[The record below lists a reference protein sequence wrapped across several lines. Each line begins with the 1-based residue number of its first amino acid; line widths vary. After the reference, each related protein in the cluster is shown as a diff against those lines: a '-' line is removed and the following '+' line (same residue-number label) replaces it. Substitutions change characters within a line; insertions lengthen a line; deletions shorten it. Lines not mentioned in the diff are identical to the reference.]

1 MPANKSALLRY
12 RIIDSCLTNSLKKY
26 PSMEFI
32 IGKIEEQLDTTLSNS
47 MFTKDIENMRDLYSA
62 PIKYIRAHKGY
73 SYTEPDF
80 SIASF
85 PLSHDEIEALDFSTA
100 LLQQLKHT
108 RLFHHF
114 ETAINKV
121 IEGYRIS
128 KILGKSETQFLQVEE
143 SVKTEGSQWLE
154 TLLQSITHKKC
165 LQVLYQGYGRDE
177 KVHILSAYLL
187 KEYRNRWYAAGYS
200 TSAKNILI
208 LALDRI
214 KNIQSSKEKYISN
227 NTFSPADFFKYSFG
241 ITQVHDAK
249 AEQVDLLFTP
259 YQSAY
264 ILSQPLHHSQQTIK
278 NDENGLHV
286 QLKVYITQE
295 LIMCILSYAAQ
306 VKVLGPKNLVK
317 QIGDEVKEMG
327 ELYGKKKVVGK

>member
-12 RIIDSCLTNSLKKY
+12 RIIDSCLTNGLRKY
-26 PSMEFI
+26 PTMKFI
-32 IGKIEEQLDTTLSNS
+32 IKKIEEQLETTLSNS
-47 MFTKDIENMRDLYSA
+47 MFTKDIENMRNIYSA
-62 PIKYIRAHKGY
+62 PIEYIRKQKGY
-73 SYTEPDF
+73 CYTEPDF
-80 SIASF
+80 SISTF

-114 ETAINKV
+114 ENAINKV

-143 SVKTEGSQWLE
+143 PVKTEGSQWLE
-154 TLLQSITHKKC
+154 PLLQSITQKEC
-165 LQVLYQGYGRDE
+165 LQVVYQGYGKDE
-177 KVHILSAYLL
+177 KVHVFSAYLL

-214 KNIQSSKEKYISN
+214 KNIQPSKEKYLINDS
-227 NTFSPADFFKYSFG
+227 FSPADFFKYSFG

-259 YQSAY
+259 YQAAY
-264 ILSQPLHHSQQTIK
+264 ILSQPLHHSQQTIA
-278 NDENGLHV
+278 NDKNGLHIR
-286 QLKVYITQE
+286 LKVYITQE

-317 QIGDEVKEMG
+317 QISDEVKEMG
-327 ELYGKKKVVGK
+327 ELYEKKKVAGK